1 MLGVLDAS
9 SCSGVVFEASRAGDW
24 TAIGNRLGMVFAWYC
39 GTDLHLRHACY
50 APAMLVRHAT
60 PMRAQYR
67 RDEKKKRYRQEGK
80 ETARREAKK
89 QKSMH

>member
-1 MLGVLDAS
+1 
-9 SCSGVVFEASRAGDW
+9 
-24 TAIGNRLGMVFAWYC
+24 
-39 GTDLHLRHACY
+39 
-50 APAMLVRHAT
+50 MLVRHAT

>member
-1 MLGVLDAS
+1 
-9 SCSGVVFEASRAGDW
+9 
-24 TAIGNRLGMVFAWYC
+24 
-39 GTDLHLRHACY
+39 
-50 APAMLVRHAT
+50 
-60 PMRAQYR
+60 MRAQYR